1 MRHFLLCMGLSL
13 CAQEDN
19 SELYN
24 RQSLCILKGENMAY
38 RLAKLIVVFAGVWLA
53 ASLPVEPQSWLSLVE
68 QLLEKMVRM
77 ELNVEA
83 MHKEMQQARNQVT
96 SGLSDMNAMKQTVGA
111 LQTYFTENINKSDT
125 VVAFNAHTIV
135 DKSLATGQ
143 VLVFSNPLFN
153 IGEAYDS
160 GAGIFTAPFSGVY
173 FFSAHFCLY
182 LARHW
187 YYAFMKENDVVVV
200 KGVKYESQEYVCETV
215 SAVVLLLQNERLWI
229 ECRSGSTDDLFFSN
243 SYRKSSFSG
252 ALLHKVNGY
261 P

>member
-1 MRHFLLCMGLSL
+1 
-13 CAQEDN
+13 
-19 SELYN
+19 
-24 RQSLCILKGENMAY
+24 MAY
-38 RLAKLIVVFAGVWLA
+38 QLTNLFLILVGVCLTV
-53 ASLPVEPQSWLSLVE
+53 SFPLEPQSWFSLVE

-77 ELNVEA
+77 ELNVQA
-83 MHKEMQQARNQVT
+83 MHKEMTQARDQVT
-96 SGLSDMNAMKQTVGA
+96 SGLNDVVSMKQTVGA
-111 LQTYFTENINKSDT
+111 LQTYFTDNMNKSDT

-135 DKSLATGQ
+135 DKSLAKGQ

-160 GAGIFTAPFSGVY
+160 GAGIFTAPVSGVY

-182 LARHW
+182 NTRAW

-200 KGVKYESQEYVCETV
+200 KGYKYDGQAYVCETA

-229 ECRSGSTDDLFFSN
+229 ECRSGSTDDLFLSD
-243 SYRKSSFSG
+243 SYRRSSFSG
-252 ALLHKVNGY
+252 ALLHRVIGY

>member
-1 MRHFLLCMGLSL
+1 M
-13 CAQEDN
+13 
-19 SELYN
+19 
-24 RQSLCILKGENMAY
+24 
-38 RLAKLIVVFAGVWLA
+38 
-53 ASLPVEPQSWLSLVE
+53 
-68 QLLEKMVRM
+68 
-77 ELNVEA
+77 
-83 MHKEMQQARNQVT
+83 
-96 SGLSDMNAMKQTVGA
+96 
-111 LQTYFTENINKSDT
+111 QTYITDNTSKSDT

-160 GAGIFTAPFSGVY
+160 GAGIFTAPVSGIY

-182 LARHW
+182 NTRHW

-200 KGVKYESQEYVCETV
+200 KDLKYVGETSVCETA

-229 ECRSGSTDDLFFSN
+229 ECRSGSTDDQFLSA
-243 SYRKSSFSG
+243 SKQRSSFSG
-252 ALLHKVNGY
+252 ALLHRVNGY

>member
-1 MRHFLLCMGLSL
+1 
-13 CAQEDN
+13 
-19 SELYN
+19 
-24 RQSLCILKGENMAY
+24 MAY
-38 RLAKLIVVFAGVWLA
+38 KLAKLILVIASVWIA

-83 MHKEMQQARNQVT
+83 MHKEMQQARDQVT
-96 SGLSDMNAMKQTVGA
+96 SGLSDLDAMKQTVGA
-111 LQTYFTENINKSDT
+111 MQTYITDNTSKSDT
-125 VVAFNAHTIV
+125 AVAFNAHTIV
-135 DKSLATGQ
+135 DKSPATGQ

-160 GAGIFTAPFSGVY
+160 GAGIFTTPVSGVY
-173 FFSAHFCLY
+173 IFSAHFCLHN
-182 LARHW
+182 AKHW

-200 KGVKYESQEYVCETV
+200 KGHKYESGTHVCEMA

-229 ECRSGSTDDLFFSN
+229 ECRSGSTDDQFYSDAN
-243 SYRKSSFSG
+243 HRSSFSG
-252 ALLHKVNGY
+252 ALLHRVNGY

>member
-1 MRHFLLCMGLSL
+1 
-13 CAQEDN
+13 
-19 SELYN
+19 
-24 RQSLCILKGENMAY
+24 
-38 RLAKLIVVFAGVWLA
+38 
-53 ASLPVEPQSWLSLVE
+53 
-68 QLLEKMVRM
+68 MVRM

-83 MHKEMQQARNQVT
+83 MYKEMQQARDQVT
-96 SGLSDMNAMKQTVGA
+96 SGLNDVGAMKQTVGT
-111 LQTYFTENINKSDT
+111 LQTYFTDNMNKSDT

-160 GAGIFTAPFSGVY
+160 GAGIFTAPVSGVY

-182 LARHW
+182 ASRSW
-187 YYAFMKENDVVVV
+187 RYAFMKENDVVVV
-200 KGVKYESQEYVCETV
+200 KGSNYDGNDHVCETA

-229 ECRSGSTDDLFFSN
+229 ECQSGSTDDLFYSN
-243 SYRKSSFSG
+243 SNRRSSFSG
-252 ALLHKVNGY
+252 ALLHRVNGY

>member
-1 MRHFLLCMGLSL
+1 
-13 CAQEDN
+13 
-19 SELYN
+19 
-24 RQSLCILKGENMAY
+24 MAY
-38 RLAKLIVVFAGVWLA
+38 PFTNLFLVLVGVCLT
-53 ASLPVEPQSWLSLVE
+53 ASLPMEPQSWFSLVE

-83 MHKEMQQARNQVT
+83 MNKEMTQAHT
-96 SGLSDMNAMKQTVGA
+96 A
-111 LQTYFTENINKSDT
+111 
-125 VVAFNAHTIV
+125 VAFNAHTIV

-153 IGEAYDS
+153 IGEAYNS
-160 GAGIFTAPFSGVY
+160 GAGIFTAPVSGVY

-182 LARHW
+182 NSRYW

-200 KGVKYESQEYVCETV
+200 KGVKYHAGAYVCETA

-229 ECRSGSTDDLFFSN
+229 ECRAGGTDDMLYSDSN
-243 SYRKSSFSG
+243 QRSSFSG
-252 ALLHKVNGY
+252 ALLHRVNGY